1 MEKEKDMTFLT
12 DSIMS
17 SNLISIEE
25 NQNVEM
31 AEAIMNVNRIRHLPV
46 VDELNELSGI
56 ISATDIANTQD
67 KKVSIRSVMSQRVR
81 IIKQNSNIK
90 KIIEQMLRFKISSML
105 VAQDDELVGI
115 VTTDDLLQLLYE
127 LLDEDEHVQASEVP
141 NLIENVWID
150 GDDDHV
156 LQRVVSGT

>member
-1 MEKEKDMTFLT
+1 MTFLT

-25 NQNVEM
+25 TQNIEM
-31 AEAIMNVNRIRHLPV
+31 AEALMRVNSIRHLPV
-46 VDELNELSGI
+46 VDEHNELSGI
-56 ISATDIANTQD
+56 ISATDVANAHD
-67 KKVSIRSVMSQRVR
+67 KKASIRSVMSQRVR

-105 VAQDDELVGI
+105 VADDDELVGI

-141 NLIENVWID
+141 NLLENDWID

-156 LQRVVSGT
+156 LQQVGSGA

>member
-1 MEKEKDMTFLT
+1 MTFLT

-17 SNLISIEE
+17 QNLISIEE
-25 NQNVEM
+25 NQKVEM
-31 AEAIMNVNRIRHLPV
+31 AETLMRVNSIRHLPV

-56 ISATDIANTQD
+56 ISATDVANAHD
-67 KKVSIRSVMSQRVR
+67 KKISVKSVMSPRVR

-105 VAQDDELVGI
+105 VASGDELVGI

-141 NLIENVWID
+141 NLIENDWID
-150 GDDDHV
+150 GDDEHV
-156 LQRVVSGT
+156 LQQVGYST

>member
-1 MEKEKDMTFLT
+1 
-12 DSIMS
+12 MS

-25 NQNVEM
+25 TQNIEM
-31 AEAIMNVNRIRHLPV
+31 AEALMRVNSIRHLPV
-46 VDELNELSGI
+46 VDEHNELSGI
-56 ISATDIANTQD
+56 ISATDVANAHD
-67 KKVSIRSVMSQRVR
+67 KKASIRSVMSQRVR

-105 VAQDDELVGI
+105 VADDDELVGI

-141 NLIENVWID
+141 NLLENDWID

-156 LQRVVSGT
+156 LQQVGSGA

>member
-1 MEKEKDMTFLT
+1 MTFLT

-17 SNLISIEE
+17 QNLISINETQSIE
-25 NQNVEM
+25 I
-31 AEAIMNVNRIRHLPV
+31 AEALMRVNSIRHLPV

-56 ISATDIANTQD
+56 ISATDVANAHD
-67 KKVSIRSVMSQRVR
+67 KAATVRSAMSPRVR

-90 KIIEQMLRFKISSML
+90 KIIQQMLKFKISSML
-105 VAQDDELVGI
+105 VANEDELVGI

-127 LLDEDEHVQASEVP
+127 LLDEDEHVKASEVP
-141 NLIENVWID
+141 NLIENDWID

-156 LQRVVSGT
+156 LQQVGFST

>member
-1 MEKEKDMTFLT
+1 
-12 DSIMS
+12 MS
-17 SNLISIEE
+17 QNLISIEE
-25 NQNVEM
+25 NQKVEM
-31 AEAIMNVNRIRHLPV
+31 AETLMRVNSIRHLPV

-56 ISATDIANTQD
+56 ISATDVANAHD
-67 KKVSIRSVMSQRVR
+67 KKISVKSVMSPRVR

-105 VAQDDELVGI
+105 VASGDELVGI

-141 NLIENVWID
+141 NLIENDWID
-150 GDDDHV
+150 GDDEHV
-156 LQRVVSGT
+156 LQQVGYST